1 MLKKNDIIT
10 AEITDNGAGGE
21 GIAKSDGYTLF
32 VKNGVKGDRAEL
44 RILKVNKN
52 YGFAKIERLVSPS
65 DMRAVPPCPHFE
77 RCGGCSIM
85 HLDYPSQ
92 LALKTE
98 IVRNNLS
105 KIGFF
110 NDGDYVFEKII
121 PSDNVLNYRN
131 KAQFPAA
138 LVKGAFV
145 CGFFKERSHEVVPI
159 ENCLIQSEKINKI
172 MNICTK
178 FFDEND
184 ISAYDEK
191 SGRGIVRNIYV
202 REFSGAVMVVIVAN
216 LKRKIENI
224 DRLADILEKNGAV
237 SVIQNVNTKK
247 TNVIM
252 GEKNIIV
259 RGNDEIAA
267 KIGGLEYLIPS
278 KSFFQVNTRQTENL
292 YKKALEYAAPSAD
305 DTVFDLFCG
314 CGTISLFM
322 AKNAKKV
329 IGVEIVDDAV
339 KSAEKNAH
347 HNKIENA
354 KFYSGDCSEVVKKL
368 IENGEK
374 ADIIVV
380 DPPRKGLGEEL
391 VSMICSFNPKRIVYV
406 SCNSAT
412 LARDVKY
419 AKEKGYILT
428 KATPVDMFPNTAHV
442 ETVAL
447 LSEQKG
453 TYID

>member
-32 VKNGVKGDRAEL
+32 VKNGVKGDRAEIK
-44 RILKVNKN
+44 ILKINKSF
-52 YGFAKIERLVSPS
+52 GFAKIEKLISPS
-65 DMRAVPPCPHFE
+65 DMRRTPPCPHFS

-98 IVRNNLS
+98 IVRNNLR
-105 KIGFF
+105 KNGGFA
-110 NDGDYVFEKII
+110 DGEYVFEKII
-121 PSDNVLNYRN
+121 PSGDVFHYRN
-131 KAQFPAA
+131 KAQFPAS
-138 LVKGAFV
+138 LVHGEFA
-145 CGFFKERSHEVVPI
+145 CGFFKERSHDIVPI

-172 MNICTK
+172 MNICVK
-178 FFDEND
+178 FFKENG

-191 SGRGIVRNIYV
+191 SGRGIVRNLYI

-216 LKRKIENI
+216 SKRKIENI
-224 DRLADILEKNGAV
+224 DRLVEILEKNGAV

-247 TNVIM
+247 TNVIT
-252 GEKNIIV
+252 GEKNIILL
-259 RGNDEIAA
+259 GNDEISA
-267 KIGGLEYLIPS
+267 KIGDLEYLIPS
-278 KSFFQVNTRQTENL
+278 KSFFQVNTHQTENL
-292 YKKALEYAAPSAD
+292 YKKALEYANPTKN

-322 AKNAKKV
+322 AENAKKV

-339 KSAEKNAH
+339 KNAEKNAH

-354 KFYSGDCSEVVKKL
+354 RFYSGDCDKVVKEL
-368 IENGEK
+368 IEKGEK

-380 DPPRKGLGEEL
+380 DPPRKGLTEEL
-391 VSMICSFNPKRIVYV
+391 IGMICSLNPKRIVYV
-406 SCNSAT
+406 SCSSAT
-412 LARDVKY
+412 LARDAKI

-428 KATPVDMFPNTAHV
+428 KAVPADMFPNTAHI

-447 LSEQKG
+447 LERKVQNPC
-453 TYID
+453 